1 MLPFNLGF
9 SFVPIPAGRKGP
21 NTAGWNQRSSCITD
35 AAEAKKLAGNVGL
48 AHAYCE
54 APTCAVDIDDGREAS
69 RYLSRAGIDLKSVL
83 KLNCA
88 SVMWSGRKN
97 SLKAIFRLPEDLG
110 PLLTKTVKVN
120 GKTIL
125 EFRCAAADGKTVQ
138 DVIPPSVHPSG
149 TAYRWLRGSLETL
162 TELPTELL
170 DLWQELIAADIAKSQ
185 ATQKTNTTWFAPTP
199 LSPRE
204 LAILKD
210 QLEYIDPGCDYAT
223 WRNIVFAILS
233 TGISNA
239 EEIARAWSEGSPAKF
254 DEKSFHALTNSYIE
268 GRAGFDGSITR
279 GTIHH
284 HARAG
289 GWGMALLT

>member
-88 SVMWSGRKN
+88 AVMWSGRKN
-97 SLKAIFRLPEDLG
+97 SLKAIFRLPEGLG

-149 TAYRWLRGSLETL
+149 TAYR
-162 TELPTELL
+162 
-170 DLWQELIAADIAKSQ
+170 
-185 ATQKTNTTWFAPTP
+185 
-199 LSPRE
+199 
-204 LAILKD
+204 
-210 QLEYIDPGCDYAT
+210 
-223 WRNIVFAILS
+223 
-233 TGISNA
+233 
-239 EEIARAWSEGSPAKF
+239 
-254 DEKSFHALTNSYIE
+254 
-268 GRAGFDGSITR
+268 
-279 GTIHH
+279 
-284 HARAG
+284 
-289 GWGMALLT
+289 